1 MPWLSANARPG
12 LISVIVPSFDRRDM
26 LVELLDALAAQTW
39 PALELIVVDDGSTD
53 GTADRVMQWQQA
65 HPESDLRVVRQENAG
80 AAAARNRGLA
90 EANGEFIYFIDSD
103 DLIVPDALEA
113 MASAMQAASA
123 PYCLASIVNTDLS
136 GTPIDGNR
144 QGVPRLGAA
153 GDAFGASWLM
163 HAALYRRQAVIAA
176 GPFDESLPLAEDN
189 LFRWKVVVAFPRG
202 QVLDREVGIRR
213 MHPYGH
219 LSRTEEEPRR
229 REIQLRAILSFLA
242 WYRALPSPVVLRTVP
257 ILRTLFICAVWLG
270 SVGNW
275 SAVRRACA
283 EIRQPPMR
291 PAAGSAALT
300 LLLRLESRMLF
311 RVVRTLLLLVQ
322 DLHRRLPD
330 RRASV
335 VETA

>member
-1 MPWLSANARPG
+1 MSWLSADGRPG

-39 PALELIVVDDGSTD
+39 PTLELIVVDDGSTD
-53 GTADRVMQWQQA
+53 GTLDRVKQWQQA
-65 HPESDLRVVRQENAG
+65 HPEPVLIAVRQENAG

-103 DLIVPDALEA
+103 DLIVPEALEA
-113 MASAMQAASA
+113 MASAMQVASA

-136 GTPIDGNR
+136 GTPIIGNH

-163 HAALYRRQAVIAA
+163 HAALYRRQTVIAA

-189 LFRWKVVVAFPRG
+189 LFRWKVVIAFPRG

-219 LSRTEEEPRR
+219 LSRAEQEPRR
-229 REIQLRAILSFLA
+229 REIQLRAIRSFLA
-242 WYRALPSPVVLRTVP
+242 WYRELPSPTVLRTVP

-275 SAVRRACA
+275 SAVRRAG
-283 EIRQPPMR
+283 EEVRRSPMR
-291 PAAGSAALT
+291 SVAGSVTLA
-300 LLLRLESRMLF
+300 LLLRLESRVLF
-311 RVVRTLLLLVQ
+311 RVLCSLLLLVQ
-322 DLHRRLPD
+322 DLHRRLRE

-335 VETA
+335 PETA